1 MCTSVGGIRGGVINQ
16 SHMLPVNMH
25 RFWDDKTAI
34 EYGKYGIHTNAIAPR
49 TILTPMV
56 AEAFKEINPF

>member
-1 MCTSVGGIRGGVINQ
+1 MIKQLLN
-16 SHMLPVNMH
+16 
-25 RFWDDKTAI
+25 
-34 EYGKYGIHTNAIAPR
+34 YGKYGIHTNAIAPR